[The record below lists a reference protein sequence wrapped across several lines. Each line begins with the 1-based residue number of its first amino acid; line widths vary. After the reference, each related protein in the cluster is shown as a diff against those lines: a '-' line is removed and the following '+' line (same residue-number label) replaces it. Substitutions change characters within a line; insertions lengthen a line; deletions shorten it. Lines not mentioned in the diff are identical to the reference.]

1 MRLFSDAIIEESI
14 KENISDEITEI
25 LESAF
30 ETQSI
35 INSYMIESSNIV
47 NESAFID
54 AINIVAQ
61 KIVKFIKYLYEKFIS
76 LFMKK
81 TDYIEYILNKYS
93 GFIKNLTDED
103 LKNIV
108 YEYKEFNFPKN
119 VPSYGYFNII
129 QKSITNLSKL
139 KITTADI
146 ENFKYIYTEQLDL
159 IRGKIIGVSEKV
171 PQYEFASRI
180 KSIFRGS
187 DEVFV
192 KELTKRDLNRM
203 IDDFIKY
210 KDVKKMIE
218 ADRDNILREYDKYVK
233 IALNVINVKFDVD
246 SLGASLKSDKGEKVV
261 VDIATA
267 NRHKEYQALI
277 VSFISQI
284 MESYSVVF
292 KEKLDALKDK
302 YNMETEILKKIISL
316 VV

>member
-93 GFIKNLTDED
+93 GFIKSLTDED

-108 YEYKEFNFPKN
+108 
-119 VPSYGYFNII
+119 
-129 QKSITNLSKL
+129 
-139 KITTADI
+139 
-146 ENFKYIYTEQLDL
+146 
-159 IRGKIIGVSEKV
+159 
-171 PQYEFASRI
+171 
-180 KSIFRGS
+180 
-187 DEVFV
+187 
-192 KELTKRDLNRM
+192 
-203 IDDFIKY
+203 
-210 KDVKKMIE
+210 
-218 ADRDNILREYDKYVK
+218 
-233 IALNVINVKFDVD
+233 
-246 SLGASLKSDKGEKVV
+246 
-261 VDIATA
+261 
-267 NRHKEYQALI
+267 
-277 VSFISQI
+277 
-284 MESYSVVF
+284 
-292 KEKLDALKDK
+292 
-302 YNMETEILKKIISL
+302 
-316 VV
+316 